1 LNKDGIVK
9 LNLSDHV
16 GF

>member
-1 LNKDGIVK
+1 LNKDAIVK